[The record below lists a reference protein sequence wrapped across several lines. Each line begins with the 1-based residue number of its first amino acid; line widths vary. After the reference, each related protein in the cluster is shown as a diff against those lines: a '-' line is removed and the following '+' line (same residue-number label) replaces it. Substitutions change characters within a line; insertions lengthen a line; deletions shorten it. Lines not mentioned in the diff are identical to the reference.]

1 MPKYGCLTAILG
13 RMHILDS
20 IQNSPIEISASDR
33 SLPVTAAIGEPTDRP
48 LLAESGPSFHVIS
61 SSLNVRFREK
71 RIFAMHKIFL
81 HK

>member
-13 RMHILDS
+13 LMHILDS

-48 LLAESGPSFHVIS
+48 LVAVCGPSFQWFS
-61 SSLNVRFREK
+61 SSLNDRFREK
-71 RIFAMHKIFL
+71 QTFS
-81 HK
+81 